1 MKISVWDTYVQKK
14 DGQTMHFDIL
24 VPSDITN
31 DALIY
36 EMGKQYLTTKGQEG
50 QALSSKECQYCH
62 QEIASEE
69 MVDAIDKQ
77 GFYIIEMEG
86 CN

>member
-24 VPSDITN
+24 APSDITN
-31 DALIY
+31 DALIH
-36 EMGKQYLTTKGQEG
+36 EMGKKYLITKGQEG
-50 QALSSKECQYCH
+50 QSLSSKECQFCH
-62 QEIASEE
+62 QEIATGEMSE
-69 MVDAIDKQ
+69 AIGKQ

-86 CN
+86 CD